1 MALVWMLI
9 VGLVIGAFA
18 RVLLPGRQP
27 VGLLISL
34 LLGVAG
40 SCVAGYI
47 GRGMGFYDVPG
58 RGTGIVAS
66 LIGAL
71 MLLFVYRAVRS
82 Q

>member
-18 RVLLPGRQP
+18 RLLFPGRHP
-27 VGLLISL
+27 AAISMSL

-58 RGTGIVAS
+58 QGPGIVAS

-71 MLLFVYRAVRS
+71 LLLYVYRAVRA

>member
-1 MALVWMLI
+1 MALMWMLI

-18 RVLLPGRQP
+18 RLLLPGRQP
-27 VGLLISL
+27 GGLTMSL

-47 GRGMGFYDVPG
+47 RGMGFYDVPG
-58 RGTGIVAS
+58 QGPGIIAS
-66 LIGAL
+66 LVGAL
-71 MLLFVYRAVRS
+71 LLLFVYRGVRS

>member
-1 MALVWMLI
+1 MALVWMLM
-9 VGLVIGAFA
+9 VGLVVGALA
-18 RVLLPGRQP
+18 RLLVPGRQP
-27 VGLLISL
+27 GGLVMSS

-58 RGTGIVAS
+58 QGPSIVAS
-66 LIGAL
+66 LLGAVL
-71 MLLFVYRAVRS
+71 LLFVYRAVRN

>member
-18 RVLLPGRQP
+18 RLLFPGRQLG
-27 VGLLISL
+27 GLLMSL

-40 SCVAGYI
+40 SCVAGYL

-58 RGTGIVAS
+58 QGTGIVAS